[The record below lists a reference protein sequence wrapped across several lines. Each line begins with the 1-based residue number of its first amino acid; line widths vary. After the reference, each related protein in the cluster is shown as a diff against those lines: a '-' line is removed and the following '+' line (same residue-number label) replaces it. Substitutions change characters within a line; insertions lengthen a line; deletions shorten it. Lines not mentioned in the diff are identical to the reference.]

1 MAPAGKN
8 ACLTCLIGLCWGRR
22 LLGGRG
28 LGGVHVGRGH
38 HDDLRLLHLLLLNLL
53 LLLLL
58 RRQLLLHHQLLL
70 LLLLH
75 LLFDRRL
82 KRLRPPKVFEE
93 Q

>member
-1 MAPAGKN
+1 MAPVGSK
-8 ACLTCLIGLCWGRR
+8 ACLTCRAGLCWGRR

-28 LGGVHVGRGH
+28 LGGIHVGWGH
-38 HDDLRLLHLLLLNLL
+38 HDDLRLMHLLLLHL

-82 KRLRPPKVFEE
+82 KRLQP
-93 Q
+93 